1 MALGPG
7 RQYLEAHL
15 YCVGPTR
22 SKLGNSTV
30 QTPCQ
35 ESCLLQAKVMA
46 YSTVAKPTGLGVSCG
61 WVKTQFPLLN
71 HPYKDSCGTRCEEHT
86 FRAFE
91 VEADES

>member
-1 MALGPG
+1 
-7 RQYLEAHL
+7 
-15 YCVGPTR
+15 
-22 SKLGNSTV
+22 
-30 QTPCQ
+30 
-35 ESCLLQAKVMA
+35 MA
-46 YSTVAKPTGLGVSCG
+46 YSPVAKPTGLGVSCG